1 MKQQLERKREGNTP
15 EKDDDGHIAAQNKRD
30 RHSINFSFISWR
42 DSVPG
47 QEGCNALDESYLDAM
62 SSTYLSPPTED
73 EIEAPM
79 MTEEGDDD
87 NLPPVTD
94 VNTEMNGSAPC
105 HDDVATNSLETEFP
119 SPPHSPIINSNTIN
133 KPDKSPPRR
142 RIILYSKTNDGVN
155 TTFEETDMDTSL
167 PRVPNRHDKNFMSK
181 YVTTSKGKA
190 RYVVKIISPHIVR
203 GDFSKFVQA
212 AADMAT
218 ETYFFSVLNH
228 PHILKMRAVGQSDMF
243 SPSYFL
249 VLDRLYE
256 TLDHKIAHSW
266 KKHKD
271 HLKNDFFVWGRYR
284 KNMSFWTERVG
295 VARDLAGALSYLH
308 EMYIIYRD
316 LVSVK
321 MFGVNSSFIST
332 C

>member
-1 MKQQLERKREGNTP
+1 
-15 EKDDDGHIAAQNKRD
+15 
-30 RHSINFSFISWR
+30 
-42 DSVPG
+42 
-47 QEGCNALDESYLDAM
+47 
-62 SSTYLSPPTED
+62 
-73 EIEAPM
+73 
-79 MTEEGDDD
+79 
-87 NLPPVTD
+87 
-94 VNTEMNGSAPC
+94 
-105 HDDVATNSLETEFP
+105 
-119 SPPHSPIINSNTIN
+119 
-133 KPDKSPPRR
+133 
-142 RIILYSKTNDGVN
+142 
-155 TTFEETDMDTSL
+155 
-167 PRVPNRHDKNFMSK
+167 
-181 YVTTSKGKA
+181 
-190 RYVVKIISPHIVR
+190 
-203 GDFSKFVQA
+203 
-212 AADMAT
+212 MAT